1 MAITQFTRFGYAYK
15 NAASLTSTFTV
26 HAVTVDSTNS
36 PESSA
41 LPNNSFLE
49 SVELEISSIASSAD
63 DITLYLARDSAGDVP
78 ITGFHLAGATQKI
91 STGLATA
98 TDGAVVFTVNKD
110 YHFDSG
116 VSATTSGTLFV
127 VAKTDTGTC
136 TANIRLNWRG

>member
-15 NAASLTSTFTV
+15 NAASLTSSFSA
-26 HAVTVDSTNS
+26 HAVTLDKTNS
-36 PESSA
+36 PGSSA
-41 LPNNSFLE
+41 LPDAVFLE

-78 ITGFHLAGATQKI
+78 ITSFHLPGASQKI

-98 TDGAVVFTVNKD
+98 TDGAVVFTINKD
-110 YHFDSG
+110 FHYDES
-116 VSATTSGTLFV
+116 VSATTKGTLFV